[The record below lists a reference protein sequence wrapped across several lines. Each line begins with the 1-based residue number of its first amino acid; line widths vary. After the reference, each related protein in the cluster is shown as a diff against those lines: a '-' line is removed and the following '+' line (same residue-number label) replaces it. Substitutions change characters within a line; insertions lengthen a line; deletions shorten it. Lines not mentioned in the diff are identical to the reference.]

1 MRAIS
6 ARELGD
12 IVGGVPRSL
21 APDVV
26 ATGFAWDSRQVRPGD
41 VFLCIRGERVDG
53 HDFAADA
60 LAAGAAFALAERELG
75 VPSLLVPNVVGA
87 VARIGMAFRDRFEG
101 RVVGI
106 TGSNGKTST
115 KEFLAAA
122 LGVAGPVLKTP
133 GNRNTEIASPLVWT
147 EAEPSMTHAVVEMA
161 MRGFGQ
167 IRHLALIAR
176 PHIGVVTNIGWSH
189 LEMVGSRE
197 GIAKAKGEL
206 LEVLPPDGLAV
217 LWHEDPF
224 APRLMDLSPAPTR
237 TFGFAEGAECRILG
251 VEPDGL
257 EACRIEGVCHGER
270 FSGRVPAAGRHMAL
284 NAAAA
289 VLAASYEGVR
299 PQQAMDAISE
309 VKLPP
314 MRMEVRSWRGATL
327 LLDAYN
333 SSPASLAA
341 ALEVLLSAPGAQRR
355 LAVVGEMRELGE
367 YEAAAHRD
375 AVEDLRRRRL
385 DGVLLVGEA
394 FQRLEVRPS
403 LQERLQVALG
413 LEEVREFMRRLR
425 PGDVCLIKGSRAL
438 ELEKAL
444 PDEEA
449 QA

>member
-1 MRAIS
+1 MRPIS

-21 APDVV
+21 APEVV

-41 VFLCIRGERVDG
+41 VFLCIRGERADG

-60 LAAGAAFALAERELG
+60 AAAGASFALAEREVG
-75 VPSLLVPNVVGA
+75 APCLLVPNVVGA
-87 VARIGMAFRDRFEG
+87 VARIGMAFRDRFRG
-101 RVVGI
+101 RVVGV

-147 EAEPSMTHAVVEMA
+147 EAEPSMGHAVVEMA

-206 LEVLPPDGLAV
+206 LEVLPADGLAV
-217 LWHEDPF
+217 VWREDPF
-224 APRLMDLSPAPTR
+224 ASRLIGASPAPTQ
-237 TFGFAEGAECRILG
+237 TFGFSEGAECRILS
-251 VEPDGL
+251 VEPEGL

-270 FSGRVPAAGRHMAL
+270 FAGRVPAAGRHMAL

-289 VLAASYEGVR
+289 VLVASFEGVR
-299 PQQAMDAISE
+299 PQRAIEAIAE
-309 VKLPP
+309 VVLPP
-314 MRMEVRSWRGATL
+314 MRMEVRRWRGATL

-333 SSPASLAA
+333 SSPTSLAA
-341 ALEVLLSAPGAQRR
+341 ALEVLLSAPDARRR

-367 YEAAAHRD
+367 FEAAAHRG
-375 AVEDLRRRRL
+375 ALEDLRRRRL

-394 FQRLEVRPS
+394 FRRLEIPP
-403 LQERLQVALG
+403 EPEDGLQVAEG
-413 LEEVREFMRRLR
+413 LEDVREFLHRLG

-444 PDEEA
+444 PQKEA
-449 QA
+449 DS